1 MVGVVTVVVVSGR
14 DVDVVD
20 VDVDVPVDVDV
31 DVPVDV
37 PVDEGLVGVL
47 WEVSAGRRSSGFR
60 VLCGLRMT

>member
-14 DVDVVD
+14 DVDVVV
-20 VDVDVPVDVDV
+20 VDVVVDV

>member
-14 DVDVVD
+14 DVDVVVVD
-20 VDVDVPVDVDV
+20 VVVDVD
-31 DVPVDV
+31 VDV